1 VTPEQTVT
9 GGRGPGGRPA
19 SECVIGMYR
28 RILLVEDEV
37 PLRRVIVLNLAAR
50 GQTVDE
56 VGAADEAIERLRA
69 ARYDLMLLDI
79 CLPDRTGWDVLREM
93 RELGLSVP
101 TVVVSAVRV
110 SASRLREFQ
119 PLGYLPKPFPLDA
132 LLRIVGGE
140 PPPQPAEASEDHGQ
154 ESMAPA
160 NGRGEQGR
168 YATLPDHGGS

>member
-19 SECVIGMYR
+19 SVCVIDMYR
-28 RILLVEDEV
+28 RILIVEDEV

-50 GQTVDE
+50 GQSVDE
-56 VGAADEAIERLRA
+56 AGTANEAMAQLASKRF
-69 ARYDLMLLDI
+69 DLMLLDI
-79 CLPDRTGWDVLREM
+79 CLPDRTGWDVLREL
-93 RELGLSVP
+93 RDLGIVIP

-140 PPPQPAEASEDHGQ
+140 PAPLAAEGQ
-154 ESMAPA
+154 TDERQEPMAPA
-160 NGRGEQGR
+160 TGRGERGR
-168 YATLPDHGGS
+168 YATLPDHRGA